1 MSLHRVVRVSRGRI
15 LACVRSAR
23 VCHAH
28 EVEPFTDQTAL
39 VTGAAS
45 GIGAALARRLRS
57 FDATVVTIDIG
68 GDVDREL
75 DVRDLDGCRALIAET
90 GVPDYLFADAG
101 ISMGGPTH
109 ELTRDHW
116 DQVIDVNLNGVVNAM
131 LAVSPGMVGRGSG
144 HIVATA
150 SGAGSA
156 APPFVTG

>member
-1 MSLHRVVRVSRGRI
+1 MRQRVLVRAHEG
-15 LACVRSAR
+15 VRS
-23 VCHAH
+23 H
-28 EVEPFTDQTAL
+28 TD
-39 VTGAAS
+39 
-45 GIGAALARRLRS
+45 IE
-57 FDATVVTIDIG
+57 

-116 DQVIDVNLNGVVNAM
+116 DQVIDLNLNGVVNAV

-156 APPFVTG
+156 APPFVTT